1 MLVPSKQF
9 IVRLSANIRMPGMDV
24 SLLVMVGWSG
34 VMVPRRQV
42 LLIPGAWVL
51 RSEAIS

>member
-9 IVRLSANIRMPGMDV
+9 IVRLSANIRMSGVDV

-34 VMVPRRQV
+34 VMV
-42 LLIPGAWVL
+42 G
-51 RSEAIS
+51 